1 LERDRTAA
9 GAALDCRLDLGDL
22 RIASRFSARPMKKK
36 SGKDPLKDIIEKA
49 LTELLGDKQTKNDE
63 ERKELRANLKL
74 AMQFRAIE
82 AKIGDDEY
90 GSGFVNDD
98 EPSQSDDD

>member
-1 LERDRTAA
+1 
-9 GAALDCRLDLGDL
+9 
-22 RIASRFSARPMKKK
+22 MKKK
-36 SGKDPLKDIIEKA
+36 TGKDPLKDDIEKA
-49 LTELLGDKQTKNDE
+49 LVELLGGKSTKTDE

-98 EPSQSDDD
+98 ESKQSDDD

>member
-1 LERDRTAA
+1 
-9 GAALDCRLDLGDL
+9 
-22 RIASRFSARPMKKK
+22 MKKK
-36 SGKDPLKDIIEKA
+36 VNDPLKRDIEKA
-49 LTELLGDKQTKNDE
+49 LVELLGGKSTKTDE

-90 GSGFVNDD
+90 GSGFANGKDGD
-98 EPSQSDDD
+98 ENAESSDD

>member
-1 LERDRTAA
+1 
-9 GAALDCRLDLGDL
+9 
-22 RIASRFSARPMKKK
+22 MKKK
-36 SGKDPLKDIIEKA
+36 SGKDPLKDDIEKA
-49 LTELLGDKQTKNDE
+49 LVELLGGKSTKTGE

-90 GSGFVNDD
+90 GSGFTNA
-98 EPSQSDDD
+98 DDDANESGDD